1 MLDIINTK
9 YHNLEKYSEK
19 YQNSKP
25 FPHIVFNNFFNEN
38 LLENVLSEF
47 PDLKNIDKSF
57 QFYNIYEKKLA
68 TNSELFFKEN
78 TKKLIYFLNSSLFL
92 NWLQELTGIEETL
105 ISDPYFFGGGFHEI
119 KKGGFLKLHA
129 DFNKHKTTYLDRRI
143 NILIY
148 LNHNW
153 KEEYGGGIEFWSK
166 DLKKCEVKE
175 VPVFNKVVIFNT
187 TSDSF
192 HGHPD
197 PLNCPENMSRK
208 SLALYYYSNGRP
220 KNEINKNH
228 NTLFVKRPVNDK
240 LKLVSLFKLLIPP
253 IIPYLIKKIIIK

>member
-1 MLDIINTK
+1 MLDIINSK
-9 YHNLEKYSEK
+9 YVELDKYSETYK
-19 YQNSKP
+19 KANP
-25 FPHIVFNNFFNEN
+25 FPHIVFKNFFDKN
-38 LLENVLSEF
+38 LLEKVLHEF

-57 QFYNIYEKKLA
+57 QYHNIYEKKLS
-68 TNSELFFKEN
+68 TSSELFFKEN
-78 TKKLIYFLNSSLFL
+78 TKKLIYFLNSSIFL
-92 NWLQELTGIEETL
+92 NWLQKLTGIEETL
-105 ISDPYFFGGGFHEI
+105 IPDPYFFGGGFHEI

-129 DFNKHKTTYLDRRI
+129 DFNKHKTTDLDRRI

-166 DLKKCEVKE
+166 DLKRCEVKE
-175 VPVFNKVVIFNT
+175 VPIFNKIVIFNT

-197 PLNCPENMSRK
+197 PLNCPEDMSRK
-208 SLALYYYSNGRP
+208 SIALYYYSNGRP

-228 NTLFVKRPVNDK
+228 NTLFVKRPTNDK
-240 LKLVSLFKLLIPP
+240 LTLISFLKLLVPP
-253 IIPYLIKKIIIK
+253 IIPYFIKKIIK